1 MVFIRWLAGF
11 STLTNFRTD
20 DRILSMKQTFTSGQ
34 VLTAA
39 QMTSLQYNDYVWTVS
54 TKTASYTLVADDAG
68 TRIDVNSATATAI
81 TVNTNLFS
89 PGQTLYIQNRGA
101 GSCTITAGTATVS
114 SSGSLVLG
122 QYDGGTLYFVSTG
135 VAIFFSATSTG
146 DVTLTGTQTLTNK
159 TLTAPIS
166 TYSINTQTG
175 TTYTVVAADAGAFI
189 TMNNASA
196 STLKIPTDAN
206 VNFAIG
212 SVLTAYNLGAGV
224 VTTSAVTSGT
234 TTIVSAGATSAA
246 PTLAQNKAI
255 SCTKIAANSWVAL
268 GGIA

>member
-1 MVFIRWLAGF
+1 MA
-11 STLTNFRTD
+11 
-20 DRILSMKQTFTSGQ
+20 KQTFSTAQ
-34 VLTAA
+34 VLLAS
-39 QMTSLQYNDYVWTVS
+39 QMTTLQANDYNQTVNA
-54 TKTASYTLVADDAG
+54 KTASYTLVATDVG
-68 TRIDVNSATATAI
+68 TRIEMSNASATTI
-81 TVNTNLFS
+81 TVNTSLFTA
-89 PGQTLYIQNRGA
+89 GDTLFIYNKSAGA
-101 GSCTITAGTATVS
+101 CTVTAGTATVS
-114 SSGSLVLG
+114 TAGSLVLS

-135 VAIFFSATSTG
+135 VAIFFSATSAG

-196 STLKIPTDAN
+196 STLKIPTDAS

-224 VTTSAVTSGT
+224 VTVSAVTSGT

-246 PTLAQNKAI
+246 PTIAQNKAI

>member
-1 MVFIRWLAGF
+1 MA
-11 STLTNFRTD
+11 
-20 DRILSMKQTFTSGQ
+20 KQTFTAGQ

-39 QMTSLQYNDYVWTVS
+39 QVALLQQNTWNWEVLA
-54 TKTASYTLVADDAG
+54 KTASYVLTGVEAG
-68 TRIDVNSATATAI
+68 SRVEMSNASATTI
-81 TVNTNLFS
+81 TVNTSLFNA
-89 PGQTLYIQNRGA
+89 GDTVFIYNKGA
-101 GSCTITAGTATVS
+101 GVCTITAGTATVS
-114 SSGSLVLG
+114 TAGSLALG

-135 VAIFFSATSTG
+135 VAIFFSATSAG
-146 DVTLTGTQTLTNK
+146 DVTLTGVQSLSNK
-159 TLTAPIS
+159 TLVAPIS
-166 TYSINTQTG
+166 TYSINAQTG

-196 STLKIPTDAN
+196 STLKIPTDAS

-234 TTIVSAGATSAA
+234 TTIVSAGASSAA
-246 PTLAQNKAI
+246 PTIAQNKAI
-255 SCTKIAANSWVAL
+255 SCTKIAVNSWVAL

>member
-1 MVFIRWLAGF
+1 MA
-11 STLTNFRTD
+11 
-20 DRILSMKQTFTSGQ
+20 KQTFSTAQ
-34 VLTAA
+34 VLLAS
-39 QMTSLQYNDYVWTVS
+39 QMTTLQANDYNQTVNA
-54 TKTASYTLVADDAG
+54 KTASYTLVATDVG
-68 TRIDVNSATATAI
+68 TRIEMSNASATTI
-81 TVNTNLFS
+81 TVNTSLFTA
-89 PGQTLYIQNRGA
+89 GDTLFIYNKSAGA
-101 GSCTITAGTATVS
+101 CTVTAGTATVS
-114 SSGSLVLG
+114 TAGSLVLS

-135 VAIFFSATSTG
+135 VAIFFSATSAG

-159 TLTAPIS
+159 TLTAPVI

-196 STLKIPTDAN
+196 STLKIPTDAS

-234 TTIVSAGATSAA
+234 TTIVSAGASSAA
-246 PTLAQNKAI
+246 PTIAQNKAI